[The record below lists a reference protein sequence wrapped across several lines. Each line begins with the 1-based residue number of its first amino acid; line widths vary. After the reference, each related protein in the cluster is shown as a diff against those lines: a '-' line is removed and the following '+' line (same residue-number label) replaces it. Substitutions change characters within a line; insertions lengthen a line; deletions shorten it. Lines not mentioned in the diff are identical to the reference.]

1 MEKAR
6 CNTELYSNLRAPLNN
21 VKPSNFWGSH
31 QTGRPLFYYTAMY
44 MSPGISQTVAGIYP
58 YSSLKRAVSE
68 DDGFKMMYSSL
79 KRAVSEDDGFKMM
92 YSSLKRGIFKDE
104 EVLGER
110 LFLLWRHQVE
120 VCQRNEDHEVN
131 QGDQSVGTEG
141 SDCEGHC
148 QCIQE

>member
-58 YSSLKRAVSE
+58 YSSLKREVSE
-68 DDGFKMMYSSL
+68 DE
-79 KRAVSEDDGFKMM
+79 RFKMM
-92 YSSLKRGIFKDE
+92 YSSLKRGIFKDKGLKMKCSSLKRGVSE
-104 EVLGER
+104 DEGFLGGR
-110 LFLLWRHQVE
+110 KTHHKKGSSQTTTPLFVYIGKTTVIYFFFRDI
-120 VCQRNEDHEVN
+120 R
-131 QGDQSVGTEG
+131 
-141 SDCEGHC
+141 
-148 QCIQE
+148 

>member
-79 KRAVSEDDGFKMM
+79 KR
-92 YSSLKRGIFKDE
+92 GIFKDE